1 MLLQLKLVIREPY
14 IISLSNLFVSIF
26 MELAGLL
33 GRCQEDLK
41 YILMKLRKDD
51 MGIICSKINIDGKY
65 MCCKN
70 TCTNHVTS

>member
-1 MLLQLKLVIREPY
+1 
-14 IISLSNLFVSIF
+14 

-33 GRCQEDLK
+33 GQCQEDFK

-51 MGIICSKINIDGKY
+51 MDIIFSKIKINIYGKY

-70 TCTNHVTS
+70 TCTTPVTS